1 MIWKLICLC
10 SSRLFHEVK
19 RFIVSLVRKLCIQ
32 YFNKIKLNFF
42 AYDVLFFF
50 FLLKNTENSTYCIF
64 FYWSCRSLELVSAA
78 VEAGKV
84 CSWHQIIL
92 PVLFVHKHS
101 KIPHMC
107 KTWWQ
112 GVMFVVAVATWCNL
126 TGDPVQTRHQGIP
139 PLAYATVHCIATG
152 KLSGTSH
159 STREGR
165 GGKRTVIFCC
175 SVIIQHV
182 L

>member
-19 RFIVSLVRKLCIQ
+19 RFIVSLVRKLCTQ

-42 AYDVLFFF
+42 AYDVFAFFF
-50 FLLKNTENSTYCIF
+50 KKTTKKLNWKFNRLYF
-64 FYWSCRSLELVSAA
+64 FYWSCRSLELISAA

-101 KIPHMC
+101 KIPHIC

-139 PLAYATVHCIATG
+139 PLVYATVHCIATG

-165 GGKRTVIFCC
+165 GGKRGQIYFV
-175 SVIIQHV
+175 VV
-182 L
+182 